1 MRIVTEI
8 KLLNWKLQTNSLSD
22 YMFKKI
28 LIANRGEIAA
38 RIIAS
43 AQEMDIETVAIY
55 SDVDEDSVHVHA
67 ADFSYPLG
75 DPIPSES
82 YLNMQKIIDIAL
94 ESGSEAIH
102 PGYGF
107 LSENSEFA
115 QKIIDAGLVWIGPTP
130 KVIHAVGDKIQA
142 KRSMRAVGI
151 PVIPGYHKGSRSKKV
166 LKEKAKEIGYPL
178 MVKATAGGGG
188 KGMRIVNS
196 EEEFIS
202 AYESAQR
209 EAKSAFGVGDVF
221 LEKYF
226 PHIRHIEFQILGDHY
241 GNIIHLNERECSIQR
256 RHQKII
262 EETPSTVLEK
272 NPALRKQMGDVAIAA
287 AKSVNYTNAGSVEF
301 ILDEIENKFYFLEI
315 NARLQVEHAITE
327 ATTCVDLVKWQLR
340 IAAGQKLT
348 LKQEDVIGRGHALE
362 FRIYAENPANQFMPT
377 AGKIHQVVVPVGVNI
392 RNDLG
397 ITSGREVSTY
407 YDPMIAKLIVHAE
420 NREEAIQKM
429 KWALRN
435 YTALGIPTN
444 INFLK
449 EVLTHEDF
457 VNGITH
463 TDFVTHHFNKWRGGP
478 KETPFEVL
486 LAAALFET
494 MGPYMSTGSEVG
506 QLSTING
513 IDINSPWQKFG
524 TWGRESLDVLSDKIT
539 GTFGKGKAAIR
550 KIIPSKSE
558 EFHSSFLPDSDPY
571 SPWKNIGSWEHGKKQ
586 NRKY

>member
-1 MRIVTEI
+1 
-8 KLLNWKLQTNSLSD
+8 
-22 YMFKKI
+22 MFKKI

-43 AQEMDIETVAIY
+43 AQEMGIETVAIY
-55 SDVDEDSVHVHA
+55 SDVDEDSVQVHA

-75 DPIPSES
+75 DPTPSKS
-82 YLNMQKIIDIAL
+82 YLNMKKIINIAL

-107 LSENSEFA
+107 LSENAEFA
-115 QKIIDAGLVWIGPTP
+115 KKVIKAGLVWIGPSP
-130 KVIHAVGDKIQA
+130 DALRAVGDKIQA
-142 KRSMRAVGI
+142 KRSMRAAGI
-151 PVIPGYHKGSRSKKV
+151 PVIPGYHKGSRSKKI
-166 LKEKAKEIGYPL
+166 LLEKAQEIGYPL
-178 MVKATAGGGG
+178 MIKATAGGGG
-188 KGMRIVNS
+188 KGMRIVES
-196 EEEFIS
+196 EKNFIS
-202 AYESAQR
+202 AYKSAQR

-262 EETPSTVLEK
+262 EETPSVALEK
-272 NPALRKQMGDVAIAA
+272 DSSLREKMGEVAIQA

-301 ILDEIENKFYFLEI
+301 ILDVEENNFYFLEI

-327 ATTCVDLVKWQLR
+327 ATTGVDLVKWQIK
-340 IAAGQKLT
+340 IAAGQELT

-362 FRIYAENPANQFMPT
+362 FRIYAENPENQFMPT
-377 AGKIHQVVVPVGVNI
+377 AGKIHQVEIPVGVNI

-435 YTALGIPTN
+435 YAALGIPTN

-449 EVLTHEDF
+449 EVLNHEDF
-457 VNGITH
+457 LSGNTH
-463 TDFVTHHFNKWRGGP
+463 TDFVTHHFNKWSGGP
-478 KETPFEVL
+478 KETPYEVL
-486 LAAALFET
+486 LAAALFEV
-494 MGPYMSTGSEVG
+494 MEPFMSTGSEVSS
-506 QLSTING
+506 LKAING

-524 TWGRESLDVLSDKIT
+524 TWGRESLDVISDKIT

-550 KIIPSKSE
+550 KIIPAKE
-558 EFHSSFLPDSDPY
+558 DMHSSFLPDSDPF
-571 SPWKNIGSWEHGKKQ
+571 SPWRKIGSWELGKKQ